1 MKLQI
6 LDKEGKKAKE
16 METGLFSDVVRLD
29 MIRKVV
35 EAEKIWQPYGSKF
48 RAGMDISASGNI
60 SKRRHVWKSDRGKG
74 LSRVPRKVF
83 SRRGTQ
89 FNWEAAIIPAARGG
103 RRAHPPKNVVS
114 LKKINQKELKK
125 VLFSA
130 LSYVSDKDEVA
141 KKYNSIDKISKEFPL
156 VVSHD
161 VLKLKSKEFL
171 ESLGKILGDLVEVG
185 IQKSSVRA
193 GIGKM
198 RGRRHKVSSG
208 LLLVVGSDEDKK
220 VNGVEVVNTKDLI
233 VSDLASNGARLV
245 MFSEKAV
252 RELEDYKEGK
262 GSDEKGKKE
271 KDKKSESVRKVKS
284 AKMKSKNVKKKANK
298 IKGKESKSREDKDE

>member
-1 MKLQI
+1 MKIQI

-16 METGLFSDVVRLD
+16 IETGLFSDVVRID

-114 LKKINQKELKK
+114 LKKINQRELKK

-130 LSYVSDKDEVA
+130 LSYVADKDEVA
-141 KKYNSIDKISKEFPL
+141 KKYDSVDKISRELPL
-156 VVSHD
+156 VVSD
-161 VLKLKSKEFL
+161 NVLKLKSKEFI
-171 ESLGKILGDLVEVG
+171 ESLRNILGDLVGVG
-185 IQKSSVRA
+185 IQKSSVRS

-198 RGRRHKVSSG
+198 RGRRHKVTSG

-252 RELEDYKEGK
+252 KELEDYKEGK
-262 GSDEKGKKE
+262 SSGENVKVKK
-271 KDKKSESVRKVKS
+271 KKESVRKVKS

-298 IKGKESKSREDKDE
+298 IKGKESKSGEKGE